1 MKANHIPFLETGFFS
16 PLVCDYLKDE
26 EQLRPYHSGV
36 PSFDSLFKQAQ
47 VKEKNFPASVRK
59 SLCVAL
65 REQYKGLE
73 MGPAVTKNLEL
84 LADTKTLTVT
94 TGHQLCLM
102 TGPLY
107 FIYKIIST
115 LKLCRQLK
123 DKFPEYNFV
132 PIYWMASEDHDFEEI
147 SAFVFKGKK
156 FKWNNDCGGAV
167 GKIPTSGLKP
177 LLSLF
182 TQELGDQVNA
192 EALKKIISDSYEKAT
207 DLSEATRIFV
217 HSLFKVYGLLIL
229 DGDHTALKKYFTPY
243 VKEELEHQ
251 ACEKNVSEQIKE
263 LKKTYNPQYKPQ
275 VNPRDVNL
283 FLLEEGKRHR
293 LMKGENGFTWEGN
306 DSVLSGEKISKWLA
320 VSPEKFSP
328 NVLMRPLYQEVILP
342 NIAYIG
348 GGGEIAYWLELK
360 SYFEYHNIPFPLLIL
375 RNSALLI
382 NPKNARKVEQLD
394 LTLKDLFLNRN
405 SLINKKVR
413 QISNI
418 DLDLTPF
425 KKILATQFDAL
436 GALVD
441 QTDRSF
447 EGAVKAQKVKQF
459 KGIEHLEKRLLKA
472 QKVKLK
478 DQVERLVILHEQI
491 FPGGNLQERVDNFSD
506 YYIDHGSDLFD
517 FLMETFQPLSKE
529 FSIIEG

>member
-47 VKEKNFPASVRK
+47 VKRKNFPAPVRK

-65 REQYKGLE
+65 GEQYKGLE

-156 FKWNNDCGGAV
+156 FKWNNDFGGAV

-192 EALKKIISDSYEKAT
+192 EALKKIISDSYEK
-207 DLSEATRIFV
+207 
-217 HSLFKVYGLLIL
+217 G
-229 DGDHTALKKYFTPY
+229 
-243 VKEELEHQ
+243 
-251 ACEKNVSEQIKE
+251 
-263 LKKTYNPQYKPQ
+263 
-275 VNPRDVNL
+275 
-283 FLLEEGKRHR
+283 
-293 LMKGENGFTWEGN
+293 
-306 DSVLSGEKISKWLA
+306 
-320 VSPEKFSP
+320 
-328 NVLMRPLYQEVILP
+328 
-342 NIAYIG
+342 
-348 GGGEIAYWLELK
+348 
-360 SYFEYHNIPFPLLIL
+360 
-375 RNSALLI
+375 
-382 NPKNARKVEQLD
+382 
-394 LTLKDLFLNRN
+394 
-405 SLINKKVR
+405 
-413 QISNI
+413 
-418 DLDLTPF
+418 
-425 KKILATQFDAL
+425 
-436 GALVD
+436 
-441 QTDRSF
+441 DRSF
-447 EGAVKAQKVKQF
+447 GGHTDF
-459 KGIEHLEKRLLKA
+459 CSF
-472 QKVKLK
+472 
-478 DQVERLVILHEQI
+478 LV
-491 FPGGNLQERVDNFSD
+491 
-506 YYIDHGSDLFD
+506 
-517 FLMETFQPLSKE
+517 
-529 FSIIEG
+529 